1 MRLSDARVVLDDVH
15 RRAREHLQASGGLGR
30 ARAGAGAGL
39 SHVNGLEAAV
49 AEDRDR
55 ARVRALCRQVRIP
68 LGRARGETKKRIA
81 TRRVD
86 DALPLH
92 MHYLGRW

>member
-1 MRLSDARVVLDDVH
+1 MLKYVKEAMRLSDARVVLDDVH

-68 LGRARGETKKRIA
+68 WARPWRDKK
-81 TRRVD
+81 THC
-86 DALPLH
+86 DAP
-92 MHYLGRW
+92 R